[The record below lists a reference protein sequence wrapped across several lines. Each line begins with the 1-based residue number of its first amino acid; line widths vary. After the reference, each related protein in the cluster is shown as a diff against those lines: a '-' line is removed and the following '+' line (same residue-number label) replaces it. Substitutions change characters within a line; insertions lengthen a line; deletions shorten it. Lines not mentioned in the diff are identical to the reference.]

1 MRIYIDGIF
10 DLFHR
15 GHIEILKKAKNY
27 RKNATLIV
35 GLISDENAKNYKR
48 LPIYNQED
56 RYMFLESN
64 KYVDE
69 IIFDSPLIITS
80 EFVKKHNI
88 DIILHSFADAN
99 DSNKQDEF
107 FKQVIDIFHII
118 PYYPN
123 LSTTEII
130 SKIKNL

>member
-35 GLISDENAKNYKR
+35 GIISDENAKNYKR

-69 IIFDSPLIITS
+69 IIFDSPLVITP
-80 EFVKKHNI
+80 EFVKK
-88 DIILHSFADAN
+88 
-99 DSNKQDEF
+99 
-107 FKQVIDIFHII
+107 
-118 PYYPN
+118 
-123 LSTTEII
+123 T
-130 SKIKNL
+130 